1 MNNNN
6 SIDLVNTEEV
16 NIFNDDGSVKET
28 FIFPVTSPI
37 VIMDSSDTETEE
49 EEENDNE
56 KEAQGEDQAAE
67 EVAERKEAE
76 QQQQA
81 EQTATPEEVTAAVLT
96 RQRTQVTAP
105 AWIIEPTPQRAVRL
119 NNNQSMTAPLQ
130 PAPSIAESESIQAL
144 EACLVQE
151 LPDLTDADI
160 ELMMSDTPF

>member
-1 MNNNN
+1 MNNNK
-6 SIDLVNTEEV
+6 SINLVNTEEV

-56 KEAQGEDQAAE
+56 KEAQGDHQAAE

-76 QQQQA
+76 QQQA
-81 EQTATPEEVTAAVLT
+81 EQTATPEEATAAVLT
-96 RQRTQVTAP
+96 RRTQVTAP
-105 AWIIEPTPQRAVRL
+105 AWIVEPTPQRAVRL
-119 NNNQSMTAPLQ
+119 NNNQSMTASLQ
-130 PAPSIAESESIQAL
+130 PAPSIAESESIEAL

>member
-28 FIFPVTSPI
+28 FIFPVASPI

-56 KEAQGEDQAAE
+56 KEAQGEEQAAE
-67 EVAERKEAE
+67 EVEECKEAE
-76 QQQQA
+76 QQQQG
-81 EQTATPEEVTAAVLT
+81 EETATPEEATAAVLT

-105 AWIIEPTPQRAVRL
+105 AWIVEPIPQRV
-119 NNNQSMTAPLQ
+119 
-130 PAPSIAESESIQAL
+130 
-144 EACLVQE
+144 V
-151 LPDLTDADI
+151 
-160 ELMMSDTPF
+160 